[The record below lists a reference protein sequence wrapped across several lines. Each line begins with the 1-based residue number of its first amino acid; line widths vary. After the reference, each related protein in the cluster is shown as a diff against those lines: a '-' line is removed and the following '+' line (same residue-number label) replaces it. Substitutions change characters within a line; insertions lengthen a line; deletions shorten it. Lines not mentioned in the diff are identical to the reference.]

1 MRHPATIVLLLVMVA
16 LLSWR
21 LRPTPPTES
30 AAATAAAPTHHPGE
44 RQVDYYL
51 SGLHATTMGPDGM
64 PARTLSAE
72 HVRHFGDDDTTEL
85 ENPRLTVHQGE
96 SPAWEVYAASGWI
109 SADGNLVLL
118 DGEVQIDR
126 AGGRDSR
133 PVHIRTRNLRVQ
145 PRQDYA
151 ETDEQVSVRS
161 DQDWI
166 DATGM
171 QAWLRQPSRI
181 KFLADV
187 KGFYAPPR

>member
-1 MRHPATIVLLLVMVA
+1 MAHQT
-16 LLSWR
+16 
-21 LRPTPPTES
+21 
-30 AAATAAAPTHHPGE
+30 GE

-51 SGLHATTMGPDGM
+51 RGLSTTTMGPNGK

-72 HVRHFGDDDTTEL
+72 HVRHFSDDDTTEL
-85 ENPRLTVHQGE
+85 KKPRLAIHQGE
-96 SPAWEVYAASGWI
+96 FPAWEVYSASGWI
-109 SADGNLVLL
+109 SADGDLVLL
-118 DGEVQIDR
+118 DGDVRIDR
-126 AGGRDSR
+126 AEGADNK
-133 PVHIRTRNLRVQ
+133 PLHIRTSNLRVQ

-187 KGFYAPPR
+187 KGFYAPPQ